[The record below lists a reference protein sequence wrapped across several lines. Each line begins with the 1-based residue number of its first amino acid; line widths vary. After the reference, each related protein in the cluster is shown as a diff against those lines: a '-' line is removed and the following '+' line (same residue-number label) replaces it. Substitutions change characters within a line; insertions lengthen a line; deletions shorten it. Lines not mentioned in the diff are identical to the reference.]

1 MSFLLILLIIA
12 GLVCFLICL
21 CRSIPKISQ
30 DEGGAGG
37 TGSGFGHGDLSGF
50 GGGGARS
57 LGIEEDNELLAGPH
71 TDVTL
76 SGAAGHRFEPLVHR
90 HDLCERVIINISGLV
105 FETQLRTLQQFPNT
119 LLGDPAKRIRSVWC
133 SL

>member
-1 MSFLLILLIIA
+1 MSFLLILLIIG
-12 GLVCFLICL
+12 GLICFLVCL

-30 DEGGAGG
+30 DDAGAAGGA
-37 TGSGFGHGDLSGF
+37 SGFGHGDMSGL
-50 GGGGARS
+50 GGAARG
-57 LGIEEDNELLAGPH
+57 LGLEEDNELLAGPH

-119 LLGDPAKRIRSVWC
+119 LLGDPAKRIR
-133 SL
+133 